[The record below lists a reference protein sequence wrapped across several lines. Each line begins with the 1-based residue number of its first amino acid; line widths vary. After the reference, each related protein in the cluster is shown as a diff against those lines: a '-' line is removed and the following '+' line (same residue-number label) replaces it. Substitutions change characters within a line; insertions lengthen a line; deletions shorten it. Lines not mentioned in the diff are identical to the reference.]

1 MEFTLDKS
9 IDILRRTPDVL
20 SGLLQDVSEDW
31 SMHNEG
37 PDTFSPYDVVGH
49 LVHGER
55 TDWMARLEII
65 LEYGESKPFD
75 PYDRF
80 AQFTESRG
88 KSLNTLLDEF
98 RSLRESNMARL
109 EAKQLRHDDF
119 SRRGTHPSLGTVTL
133 ENLVSAWAV
142 HDLGHIAQI
151 TRVMAKQYKEAV
163 GPWIQYHPVLTR

>member
-1 MEFTLDKS
+1 MPS
-9 IDILRRTPDVL
+9 PPDVL
-20 SGLLQDVSEDW
+20 SALLRDVSEDW
-31 SMHNEG
+31 AMHNEG

-55 TDWMARLEII
+55 TDWMTRLEII
-65 LEYGESKPFD
+65 LQKGESRPFD

-88 KSLNTLLDEF
+88 KTLNTLLDEF
-98 RSLRESNMARL
+98 RSLREANLVRL

-119 SRRGTHPSLGTVTL
+119 SRRGMHPSLGSVTL
-133 ENLVSAWAV
+133 ENLLSAWAV